1 MYLINFILS
10 LYISI
15 YGAIE
20 NGIPSPYSFCLLIG
34 FADMQSYCVS
44 HIYIVLV
51 MSLLVR

>member
-10 LYISI
+10 LYIYI

-20 NGIPSPYSFCLLIG
+20 NGLPSPYSFCLLIG
-34 FADMQSYCVS
+34 FAGMQSYCVF
-44 HIYIVLV
+44 HVYTVLV